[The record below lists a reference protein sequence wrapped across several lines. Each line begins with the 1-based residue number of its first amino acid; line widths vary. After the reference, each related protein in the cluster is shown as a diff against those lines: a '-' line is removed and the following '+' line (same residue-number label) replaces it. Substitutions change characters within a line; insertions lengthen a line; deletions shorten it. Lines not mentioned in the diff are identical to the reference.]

1 MTSRS
6 RPPFGAARMTLGVC
20 ASALITAC
28 ASTAPAEKAP
38 ATPPA
43 QAAAPT
49 PPPAPAA
56 APKPVYGSFGIDTPG
71 MDTAVAPGDDFYRY
85 VNGKWQDT
93 TEIPADRPAYGMFSR
108 LADGAAQQTR
118 DLLEAA
124 AKSDAAP
131 GSEERKL
138 GDFFASFM
146 DEAGIEAKGI
156 TPLQPE
162 LQRISAIANRKELST
177 LLGTTLRAD
186 VDALNT
192 GQTTTERL
200 FGLWVAEDLNDPSRY
215 AAYLLQGGLLLP
227 DRDFYLK
234 DTPRFKEVREKY
246 QRHIAVQLKNAGI
259 ADADTKARAILA
271 LEKKIAQAHW
281 SAQDTQDVAKVNNP
295 WKQADFAKK
304 APGLDWA
311 AWFAAA
317 GLAQQGEFIVWQ
329 PSALTG
335 ISRLVGSEPL
345 QTWKDYLAFHAIV
358 RGTPVLPKAF
368 VDAGFEFSGKTLSG
382 AQQLRERWKR
392 GVDLTNHAMG
402 EAVGKRYVEKHFPPQ
417 AKAEADVMVR
427 NILAALGRHID
438 ALEWMSPE
446 TKARAKEKLGTV
458 QVGIGHPDTWRDYAA
473 LEVVKGDAFG
483 NAERAER
490 FDYQRNLAKLGKPV
504 DRKEWFMTP
513 QEVNA
518 LNSPQQ
524 NSIIFPAAILQAP
537 FFDPN
542 ADPAVN
548 YGGIGSVIG
557 HEIIHSFDD
566 VGAQFDAKGK
576 LANWWTAKDLERFK
590 AAGKALA
597 AQYDTYRPL
606 PDMTVNGEL
615 TLGEN
620 IADVAGVSISHDAYM
635 MSLGGQP
642 AAVKDGF
649 SGEQRFFLGFAQVWR
664 NKFREPLLRRLLM
677 TDGHSP
683 GPYRTATVRN
693 LDAWYQA
700 FDVKPGQGLYL
711 TPEQRVKVW

>member
-6 RPPFGAARMTLGVC
+6 RPPFGVARMTLGVY

-28 ASTAPAEKAP
+28 ASSAPAEKADAP
-38 ATPPA
+38 ATTP
-43 QAAAPT
+43 AAATT
-49 PPPAPAA
+49 PPPAPPAT
-56 APKPVYGSFGIDTPG
+56 PRPVYGSFGMDTPG
-71 MDTAVAPGDDFYRY
+71 MDTSVKPGDDFYRY
-85 VNGKWQDT
+85 VNGKWLDS
-93 TEIPADRPAYGMFSR
+93 TEIPAERSSMGMFTR
-108 LADGAAQQTR
+108 LAEEATKQTR
-118 DLLEAA
+118 DLLESA

-131 GSEERKL
+131 GSEDRKL
-138 GDFFASFM
+138 GDYYASFM
-146 DEAGIEAKGI
+146 DEAAIEAKGI
-156 TPLQPE
+156 APLKPE
-162 LQRISAIANRKELST
+162 LERIAAVANRKDLAQ

-192 GQTTTERL
+192 GQTTTDRL

-215 AAYLLQGGLLLP
+215 VAYLLQGGLLMP

-246 QRHIAVQLKNAGI
+246 QKHIAAQLKNAGI
-259 ADADTKARAILA
+259 PDPDAKAKAIYG

-281 SAQDTQDVAKVNNP
+281 AAQETQDVAKTNNP

-304 APGLDWA
+304 APGLDWS
-311 AWFAAA
+311 AWFAGA
-317 GLAQQGEFIVWQ
+317 GLAQQKDFIVWQ
-329 PSALTG
+329 PSALIG
-335 ISRLVGSEPL
+335 IAKLVGSEPL

-358 RGTPVLPKAF
+358 HGTPVLPKAF
-368 VDAGFEFSGKTLSG
+368 VDEAFEFSGKTLSG
-382 AQQLRERWKR
+382 TQQLRERWKR
-392 GVDLTNHAMG
+392 GVEHTNHALG
-402 EAVGKRYVEKHFPPQ
+402 EAVGKRYVAKHFPPQ

-458 QVGIGHPDTWRDYAA
+458 QVGIGHPDSWRDYAG

-483 NAERAER
+483 NAERANLFE
-490 FDYQRNLAKLGKPV
+490 YQRNVAKLGKPV

-542 ADPAVN
+542 ADPAMN

-566 VGAQFDAKGK
+566 VGAQFDAQGK
-576 LANWWTAKDLERFK
+576 LANWWTPKDLEQFK

-597 AQYDTYRPL
+597 AQFNTYRPL

-620 IADVAGVSISHDAYM
+620 IADVGGISLAHDAYV
-635 MSLGGQP
+635 MSLNGKP
-642 AAVKDGF
+642 APTLEGF
-649 SGEQRFFLGFAQVWR
+649 TGDQRFYMGFAQVWR
-664 NKFREPLLRRLLM
+664 NKYRDALLRRLLV

-683 GPYRTATVRN
+683 GPFRAATVRN
-693 LDAWYQA
+693 ADTWYKA
-700 FDVKPGQGLYL
+700 FDVKPGEALYL
-711 TPEQRVKVW
+711 PPEKRVKIW

>member
-6 RPPFGAARMTLGVC
+6 RPPFGAARMTFGVC

-28 ASTAPAEKAP
+28 ASSAPAEKP
-38 ATPPA
+38 VTPPA
-43 QAAAPT
+43 EAAAAPT
-49 PPPAPAA
+49 PPPAP
-56 APKPVYGSFGIDTPG
+56 PKPVYGTFGIDTPG

-93 TEIPADRPAYGMFSR
+93 TEIPADRSSMGMFTR
-108 LADGAAQQTR
+108 LAEEASKQTR
-118 DLLEAA
+118 ELLETA

-131 GSEERKL
+131 GSEDRKL
-138 GDFFASFM
+138 GDYFASFM
-146 DEAGIEAKGI
+146 DEAGIEARGI
-156 TPLQPE
+156 TPLKPE
-162 LQRISAIANRKELST
+162 LERITAVATRKDLST

-200 FGLWVAEDLNDPSRY
+200 FGFWVAEDLNEPSRY
-215 AAYLLQGGLLLP
+215 AAYLLQGGLGLP
-227 DRDFYLK
+227 DRDFYLV
-234 DTPRFKEVREKY
+234 DSPRFKEVREKY
-246 QRHIAVQLKNAGI
+246 QQHIAVQLKNAGI
-259 ADADTKARAILA
+259 ADSDAKARAIYA
-271 LEKKIAQAHW
+271 LEKKIAKAHW
-281 SAQDTQDVAKVNNP
+281 SAQDTQDVAKVNNS
-295 WKQADFAKK
+295 WKQADFASK
-304 APGLDWA
+304 APGMDWA
-311 AWFAAA
+311 AWFASA
-317 GLAQQGEFIVWQ
+317 GLAQQEAFIVWQ
-329 PSALTG
+329 PSALSG

-345 QTWKDYLAFHAIV
+345 QTWKDYLTFHAIA
-358 RGTPVLPKAF
+358 RKTSVLPKAF
-368 VDAGFEFSGKTLSG
+368 VDAGFEFNGKTLSG

-392 GVDLTNHAMG
+392 GVESTNHAMG

-427 NILAALGRHID
+427 NILAALGRHIE

-446 TKARAKEKLGTV
+446 TKARAQEKLGTV
-458 QVGIGHPDTWRDYAA
+458 QVGIGHPDTWRDYSA
-473 LEVVKGDAFG
+473 LEIIKGDAFG
-483 NAERAER
+483 NAERADLFE
-490 FDYQRNLAKLGKPV
+490 YHRNVAKLGKPV

-524 NSIIFPAAILQAP
+524 NSIIFPASILQAP

-548 YGGIGSVIG
+548 YGGIGAVIG

-576 LANWWTAKDLERFK
+576 LANWWTPKDLQRFK

-597 AQYDTYRPL
+597 AQYNAYRPL

-620 IADVAGVSISHDAYM
+620 IADVAGVSISHDAYV
-635 MSLGGQP
+635 MSLGDKP
-642 AAVKDGF
+642 AVTKDGF
-649 SGEQRFFLGFAQVWR
+649 TGEQRFFLGFAQVWR
-664 NKFREPLLRRLLM
+664 NKFREPLLRRLLV

-693 LDAWYQA
+693 VDAWYQA
-700 FDVKPGQGLYL
+700 FDVKPGQGLFL

>member
-6 RPPFGAARMTLGVC
+6 RPPFGVARMTLGVY

-28 ASTAPAEKAP
+28 ASSAPAEKAAP
-38 ATPPA
+38 PTSTP
-43 QAAAPT
+43 AAAPT
-49 PPPAPAA
+49 PPPAAPAP
-56 APKPVYGSFGIDTPG
+56 PKPVYGSFGIDTPG
-71 MDTAVAPGDDFYRY
+71 MDPSVKPGDDFYRY
-85 VNGKWQDT
+85 VNGKWLDT
-93 TEIPADRPAYGMFSR
+93 TEIPAERSSMGMFTK
-108 LADGAAQQTR
+108 LAEEASKQTR

-138 GDFFASFM
+138 GDFYASYM
-146 DEAGIEAKGI
+146 DEAAIESKGI
-156 TPLQPE
+156 TPLKPE
-162 LQRISAIANRKELST
+162 LERITAVANRKDLSQ

-192 GQTTTERL
+192 GQTSTPRL
-200 FGLWVAEDLNDPSRY
+200 FGLWVAEDLNDPRRY

-246 QRHIAVQLKNAGI
+246 QKHIAAQLKNAGI
-259 ADADTKARAILA
+259 PDAEAKARAIYG

-281 SAQDTQDVAKVNNP
+281 AAQDTQDVAKTNNP
-295 WKQADFAKK
+295 WKQTDFAKK
-304 APGLDWA
+304 APGLDWT
-311 AWFAAA
+311 AWFAGA
-317 GLAQQGEFIVWQ
+317 GLSQQADFIVWQ
-329 PSALTG
+329 PSALIG
-335 ISRLVGSEPL
+335 ISKLVGSEPL

-358 RGTPVLPKAF
+358 QGTQNLPKAF
-368 VDAGFEFSGKTLSG
+368 VDEAFEFSGKTLSG
-382 AQQLRERWKR
+382 TQKLRERWKR
-392 GVDLTNHAMG
+392 GVDFTNNALG
-402 EAVGKRYVEKHFPPQ
+402 EAVGKRYVAKHFPPQ

-458 QVGIGHPDTWRDYAA
+458 QVGIGHPDTWRDYSA
-473 LEVVKGDAFG
+473 LEIVKGDAFG
-483 NAERAER
+483 NAERANLFE
-490 FDYQRNLAKLGKPV
+490 YHRNVAKLGKPV
-504 DRKEWFMTP
+504 DRMEWFMTP

-524 NSIIFPAAILQAP
+524 NSIIFPAAILQPP

-566 VGAQFDAKGK
+566 VGAQFDAQGK
-576 LANWWTAKDLERFK
+576 LANWWTPKDLEQFK

-597 AQYDTYRPL
+597 AQFSTYHPL
-606 PDMTVNGEL
+606 PDVAVNGEL

-620 IADVAGVSISHDAYM
+620 IADVGGISIALDAYV
-635 MSLGGQP
+635 MSLGGKP
-642 AAVKDGF
+642 SPTLEGF
-649 SGEQRFFLGFAQVWR
+649 TGEQRLFMGFAQVWR
-664 NKFREPLLRRLLM
+664 NKYREALLRRLLV

-683 GPYRTATVRN
+683 GPFRTATVRN
-693 LDAWYQA
+693 VDAWYQA

-711 TPEQRVKVW
+711 PPEKHVKIW